1 MALGAIREAE
11 QSGKKVPDDISVC
24 GFNNFWVAEWVS
36 PKITTISQPMYD
48 IGAVATRML
57 IKMCEKEETET
68 KTLYVPYDLKIR
80 ESLKDVRKA

>member
-1 MALGAIREAE
+1 
-11 QSGKKVPDDISVC
+11 
-24 GFNNFWVAEWVS
+24 
-36 PKITTISQPMYD
+36 MYD